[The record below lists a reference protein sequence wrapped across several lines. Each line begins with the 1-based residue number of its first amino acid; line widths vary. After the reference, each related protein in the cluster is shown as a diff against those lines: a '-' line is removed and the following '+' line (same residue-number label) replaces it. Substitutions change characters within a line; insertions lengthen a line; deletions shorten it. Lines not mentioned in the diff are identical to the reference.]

1 MKPCNSAQS
10 GVKVMLQ
17 PFTENFNNFKIQA
30 TRYMLNCR
38 DVVFQKQEVATCNKV
53 ALDILGGKG
62 NAANGKT

>member
-1 MKPCNSAQS
+1 
-10 GVKVMLQ
+10 MLQ
-17 PFTENFNNFKIQA
+17 PFTEILNDFKIQA

-38 DVVFQKQEVATCNKV
+38 DVVFYKLEVVTCNKV